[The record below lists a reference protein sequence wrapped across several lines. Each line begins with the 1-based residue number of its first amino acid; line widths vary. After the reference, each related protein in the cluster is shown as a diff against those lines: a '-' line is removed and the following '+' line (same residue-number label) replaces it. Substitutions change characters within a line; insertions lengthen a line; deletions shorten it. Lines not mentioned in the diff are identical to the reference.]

1 MTVCSWTA
9 VAAEKL
15 LARHFVPTVV
25 VASQCSH
32 STQIDAVLCALASHL
47 TWKLFLLVTCV
58 FLACSYHRDKQI
70 GEGTYGEVYL
80 ATDLLTKDK
89 VALKKIR
96 MDNEKEG
103 FPITAIREIKLLK
116 RLENENVI
124 RLKEIVRSQG
134 ALPLSLL
141 AFTAFAVD
149 SISRRHRSEGHSHR
163 SHKQ

>member
-1 MTVCSWTA
+1 M
-9 VAAEKL
+9 
-15 LARHFVPTVV
+15 VV
-25 VASQCSH
+25 TSQCSH
-32 STQIDAVLCALASHL
+32 STQSDAVLCTAASLL
-47 TWKLFLLVTCV
+47 TRKLFLSLTCV
-58 FLACSYHRDKQI
+58 FNACSYHRDKQI

-80 ATDLLTKDK
+80 ATDLLTRDR

-134 ALPLSLL
+134 APSLSLL
-141 AFTAFAVD
+141 ALTPFAVK
-149 SISRRHRSEGHSHR
+149 SISTRHRR
-163 SHKQ
+163 SQS